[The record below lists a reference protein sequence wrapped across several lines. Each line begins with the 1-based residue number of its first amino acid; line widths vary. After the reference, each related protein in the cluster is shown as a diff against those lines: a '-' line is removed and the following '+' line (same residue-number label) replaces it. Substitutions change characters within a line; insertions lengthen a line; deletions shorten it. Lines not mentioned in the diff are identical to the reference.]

1 MEKREIKE
9 ELKILKEVQIKNL
22 PSLKEKIKNSL
33 SKPLTEILEI
43 LFSGAIFLK
52 ASDIHFEPE
61 EENLKIRFRIDGIL
75 QDLIS
80 LPLTFHEK
88 IVSRIKILSRM
99 KLNITERPQ
108 DGRFSIL
115 LKGKEREIRVSTL
128 PSQYGETIVLR
139 ILNPETLLEI
149 DKLGMEEEVLKIV
162 KKELK
167 KPYGM
172 IIVTGPTGSGKTTTL
187 YAFLKEILKPE
198 IKIITIEDPIEYKIE
213 GIIQTQVD
221 PSKGYDFASGLKS
234 IVRQDPDVIL
244 VGEIRDFET
253 AKISLQAALTGHL
266 VLTTLH
272 TNDAA
277 GTIARLQALGEKPQ
291 NIAPALNFVIAQR
304 LLRKVCNKCKKKRE
318 ISPSEYKL
326 LKRELKNIKGLKI
339 DPSLKIFEA
348 KGCSFCNFTGYR
360 GRIGIFEFFLATEE
374 IKEFIQKEPSI
385 EILRKKLKEEGMITM
400 YQAGLLKIIKGI
412 TTFEELERVLGEE

>member
-1 MEKREIKE
+1 MEKKKIKGE
-9 ELKILKEVQIKNL
+9 FKITSFKTTKDL
-22 PSLKEKIKNSL
+22 PSLRKSLKKAL
-33 SKPLTEILEI
+33 SKPLTHILEI
-43 LFSGAIFLK
+43 LFGGAISLR

-61 EENLKIRFRIDGIL
+61 EEKLKIRLRIDGIL
-75 QDLIS
+75 QNLIS
-80 LPLTFHEK
+80 LPLSFHQK

-99 KLNITERPQ
+99 KLNITRRPQ
-108 DGRFSIL
+108 DGRFSL
-115 LKGKEREIRVSTL
+115 LLNDKEIEVRVSSL
-128 PSQYGETIVLR
+128 PSQYGESIVLR
-139 ILNPETLLEI
+139 ILNPEMLI
-149 DKLGMEEEVLKIV
+149 DIDNLGMEKEILEIV

-187 YAFLKEILKPE
+187 YAFLKEILRPE

-213 GIIQTQVD
+213 GISQTQVN

-234 IVRQDPDVIL
+234 IMRQDPDVIL

-253 AKISLQAALTGHL
+253 AKIALQAALTGHL

-272 TNDAA
+272 TNDSA

-304 LLRKVCNKCKKKRE
+304 LIRKVCQKCKTKRK
-318 ISPSEYKL
+318 ITPSEYKI
-326 LKRELKNIKGLKI
+326 LKKELKNIKKI
-339 DPSLKIFEA
+339 KISPSLTIFDS

-360 GRIGIFEFFLATEE
+360 QRTGIFEFFLVDEE
-374 IKEFIQKEPSI
+374 IKEAILKNLSI
-385 EILRKKLKEEGMITM
+385 EALRKKLKEKGMITM

-412 TTFEELERVLGEE
+412 TTFEELERVLGKK